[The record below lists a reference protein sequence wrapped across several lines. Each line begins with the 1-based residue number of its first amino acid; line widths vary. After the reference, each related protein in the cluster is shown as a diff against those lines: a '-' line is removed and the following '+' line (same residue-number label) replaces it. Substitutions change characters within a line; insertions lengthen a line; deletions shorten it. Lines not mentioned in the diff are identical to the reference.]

1 MARSLDLRPVQS
13 NKDKKLALIEEIRAV
28 APKVYNMTATFDM
41 GCEFGGIC
49 SAGVVYQNIGML
61 LYTEDKGCFPDWF
74 YDENSDETFFSKS
87 DDEYDKPAFEKLDL
101 YLCELIDVRYEDLEI
116 SDLFGLLYN
125 ELLDNDVVTVEYCDK
140 LWERFAE

>member
-1 MARSLDLRPVQS
+1 M
-13 NKDKKLALIEEIRAV
+13 
-28 APKVYNMTATFDM
+28 
-41 GCEFGGIC
+41 
-49 SAGVVYQNIGML
+49 VYQNIDVTH
-61 LYTEDKGCFPDWF
+61 TEDKGCFPDWF
-74 YDENSDETFFSKS
+74 YDENSDETFSKS
-87 DDEYDKPAFEKLDL
+87 DDEYDKPAFEKKLDS